1 MDSYHSHRLTMVGP
15 ADYLDFV
22 DAICADGSA
31 GPTGK
36 AKALQCGLNQAHE
49 DFLRGELSQYDL
61 GELSQ
66 YIRAHGFVISGT
78 LSHVLVAHASQSA
91 TGGMLRRPPAYAYMG
106 GMLA

>member
-1 MDSYHSHRLTMVGP
+1 MVGL

-49 DFLRGELSQYDL
+49 DLLLNALSIEDMC
-61 GELSQ
+61 ELSQ

-78 LSHVLVAHASQSA
+78 LSHEPYKAYIVAHASNAA
-91 TGGMLRRPPAYAYMG
+91 TGGRIKSPPAYAFMG